1 MQCQK
6 ALQEAGGD
14 MKKALAILKKASADI
29 ALKKSD
35 RTAKDGRVCIKTEG
49 KKSVLVALHSETDFV
64 SKNEDFINLL
74 SKLADKAFQHGVSE
88 MRKEA
93 KEMINPVIQKTG
105 EKIELGETYEVEGN
119 ILGNYVHHDKSAVI
133 VSLEGGDKELAKD
146 IAMHITAMK
155 PEYISENDIKEDAK
169 KTMADIFQKEIAGI
183 DKPEEIKRK
192 ILEGKIS
199 TYFRE
204 KTLLDQP
211 FIKNPAETVGQLL
224 KKNKAEIREV
234 KRYSI

>member
-1 MQCQK
+1 
-6 ALQEAGGD
+6 
-14 MKKALAILKKASADI
+14 
-29 ALKKSD
+29 
-35 RTAKDGRVCIKTEG
+35 
-49 KKSVLVALHSETDFV
+49 
-64 SKNEDFINLL
+64 
-74 SKLADKAFQHGVSE
+74 
-88 MRKEA
+88 
-93 KEMINPVIQKTG
+93 
-105 EKIELGETYEVEGN
+105 
-119 ILGNYVHHDKSAVI
+119 LGNYVHHDKSAVI